1 MRTEKIIWGLILVFV
16 GGVLLLQNFGVI
28 DFQWRVIFRFWRVI
42 LILIGANLL
51 FSRDDSRAGAII
63 SVLLTLLALGFITY
77 KGITSFDEEPEW
89 SFRNDREDS
98 DRRQATHTFVEEYND
113 SIAKAVLNISGGA
126 TKYVL
131 KDSTGNLFQA
141 DVKKSFGNYSLL
153 KTFSDSTQV
162 LDFKMKGNSQWE
174 LKDNDGNTATLK
186 LNSNPIWD
194 INVEMGAGKAD
205 LDLSS
210 FKVNK
215 VSIKGGAASF
225 KIILPEPVKSTTVS
239 VETGV
244 SEIEISIPS
253 SAACKIT
260 TESGLSSNDF
270 TGFTKQADGTYTN
283 KNYEGSYNVIV
294 LDLKGGL
301 SKFKVR
307 QY

>member
-16 GGVLLLQNFGVI
+16 GGILLLQNFGVI
-28 DFQWRVIFRFWRVI
+28 DFQWQVIFRFWPVI

-77 KGITSFDEEPEW
+77 KGVVSTDEEPEW
-89 SFRNDREDS
+89 SFRNDHDDEN
-98 DRRQATHTFVEEYND
+98 RRGTTHTFVEEYND

-126 TKYVL
+126 TKYIL
-131 KDSTGNLFQA
+131 KDTTSNLFQA

-162 LDFKMKGNSQWE
+162 LDFKMKGNSKWE
-174 LKDNDGNTATLK
+174 LKDNNGNTATLK
-186 LNSNPIWD
+186 LNSSPIWD
-194 INVEMGAGKAD
+194 ISVEMGAGTAN

-210 FKVNK
+210 FKVNRLS
-215 VSIKGGAASF
+215 VKGGAASF
-225 KIILPEPVKSTTVS
+225 KIKLPEPVKTTTVS

-244 SEIEISIPS
+244 SKMEISIPR
-253 SAACKIT
+253 SAGCKIT

-283 KNYEGSYNVIV
+283 ENYKGSYNVIV

>member
-28 DFQWRVIFRFWRVI
+28 DFQWRVIFRFWPVI

-51 FSRDDSRAGAII
+51 FSREDSRAGAII
-63 SVLLTLLALGFITY
+63 SVLLTLLALGFISY
-77 KGITSFDEEPEW
+77 KGITSLDEEPEW

-98 DRRQATHTFVEEYND
+98 DTRESTHTFVEEYTD

-131 KDSTGNLFQA
+131 KDSTSNLFQA

-153 KTFSDSTQV
+153 KTFSDSTHV
-162 LDFKMKGNSQWE
+162 LDFKMKGNSKWD

-210 FKVNK
+210 FKVSK

-244 SEIEISIPS
+244 SEIEISIPL